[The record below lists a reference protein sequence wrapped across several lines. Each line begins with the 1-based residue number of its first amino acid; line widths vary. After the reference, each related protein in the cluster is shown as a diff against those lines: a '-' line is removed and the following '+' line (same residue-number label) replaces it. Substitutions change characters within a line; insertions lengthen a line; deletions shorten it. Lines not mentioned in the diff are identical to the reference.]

1 MAELD
6 KVKST
11 DLLILEQLTKLNE
24 KEGKLISLG
33 VEIRD
38 LSNNNLDTSKKILK
52 RKDEQKAGDITAR
65 QRQEKHNKF
74 SLRLHLVSI
83 SIASAAFY
91 ISIAGLPVFI
101 SVWVKGVL

>member
-1 MAELD
+1 M
-6 KVKST
+6 S
-11 DLLILEQLTKLNE
+11 DLQNKASPIAGFSSALVYEINE
-24 KEGKLISLG
+24 SRKERVIT
-33 VEIRD
+33 
-38 LSNNNLDTSKKILK
+38 NNLLVALCDSNDLIVTYK
-52 RKDEQKAGDITAR
+52 ENQAQGDITAR